1 MGELLDLI
9 YKSYG
14 LIGLLIA
21 APFVAS
27 VYLWKDNIKLRSD
40 TAVQLAELNKLRI
53 ADTEKF
59 AISLSAV
66 NDKIVKAQEQRVIDA
81 QSITTKLVDIISE
94 QSAMNRETNLAL
106 ERVGD
111 FLASNQSHSP
121 HLMEHK

>member
-40 TAVQLAELNKLRI
+40 TALQLAELNKLRI

-111 FLASNQSHSP
+111 FLASNQNHSP
-121 HLMEHK
+121 T